1 MSNQAAG
8 QAPPRHCW
16 PCCFALKTGKINFKM
31 LWVMYNLTPF
41 SETHLLN
48 FWTRISKH
56 RVLSCRFRWS
66 YTSLVVFY
74 LSESR
79 PRDLLTWTLRCYA
92 DARMRLAWIAACT
105 GLLFLH
111 LQRPEA
117 CGHVFRLLIVSLN
130 QVWMSLH
137 VLFEDGY
144 SMALI
149 Q

>member
-1 MSNQAAG
+1 MSIWKVKWAAKQWDKRLPG
-8 QAPPRHCW
+8 TVGH
-16 PCCFALKTGKINFKM
+16 FALNWNGSLEAFFGNTFVKFFWARIN
-31 LWVMYNLTPF
+31 
-41 SETHLLN
+41 
-48 FWTRISKH
+48 KH

-92 DARMRLAWIAACT
+92 DARMRLARLAACT

-111 LQRPEA
+111 LKRLEA
-117 CGHVFRLLIVSLN
+117 CGHAFRLLIVSLN

-144 SMALI
+144 SMALYKK
-149 Q
+149 